1 MLFSKISKRACHD
14 NFIKTSAFLHSYN
27 FGDKKKQN
35 NDFPVFENILP
46 DILSLCALSL
56 PEKEYSVKGQ
66 ISGAC
71 DVQN

>member
-1 MLFSKISKRACHD
+1 MLFSKISKQ
-14 NFIKTSAFLHSYN
+14 AFLRLPN
-27 FGDKKKQN
+27 LIIFAIKKKQN
-35 NDFPVFENILP
+35 NDFPVVENILP

-56 PEKEYSVKGQ
+56 SEKEYSLKGQ

>member
-1 MLFSKISKRACHD
+1 MLFSKISKQ
-14 NFIKTSAFLHSYN
+14 AFLRLPHSYN
-27 FGDKKKQN
+27 LIIFAIKTQN

-46 DILSLCALSL
+46 DKLSLCALSL
-56 PEKEYSVKGQ
+56 SEKEYSLKGQ

>member
-1 MLFSKISKRACHD
+1 MENCVVFKNIETS
-14 NFIKTSAFLHSYN
+14 FFKTSESYN
-27 FGDKKKQN
+27 FRDKKKQN
-35 NDFPVFENILP
+35 NDFPVVENILP

-56 PEKEYSVKGQ
+56 SEKEYSLKGQ

>member
-1 MLFSKISKRACHD
+1 MITFLRLPHYYSLIIFA
-14 NFIKTSAFLHSYN
+14 IKKT
-27 FGDKKKQN
+27 QN
-35 NDFPVFENILP
+35 NDFPIFQNILP

>member
-1 MLFSKISKRACHD
+1 MLFSKISKQ
-14 NFIKTSAFLHSYN
+14 AFFRLPN
-27 FGDKKKQN
+27 LIIFAIKKKQQN
-35 NDFPVFENILP
+35 NDFPVVENILP

-56 PEKEYSVKGQ
+56 SEKEYSLKGQ

>member
-1 MLFSKISKRACHD
+1 MITF
-14 NFIKTSAFLHSYN
+14 KTSPFLKSYN
-27 FGDKKKQN
+27 FRDKKTQN
-35 NDFPVFENILP
+35 NDFPIFQNILP